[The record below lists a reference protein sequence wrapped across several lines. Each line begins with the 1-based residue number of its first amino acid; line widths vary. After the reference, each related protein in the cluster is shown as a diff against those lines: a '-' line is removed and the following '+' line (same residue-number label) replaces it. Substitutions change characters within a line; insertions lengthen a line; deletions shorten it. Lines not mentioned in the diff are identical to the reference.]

1 MRIEEH
7 YENFMS
13 QPDVEQ
19 YVDLYCSILENRAN
33 DWQQF
38 YYGLLNEV
46 TKDKDLFVTTDEQ
59 LKEYGQMRD
68 AVEEAIDEHT
78 KKCFITVLFD
88 VLMVKKIKTYSLNY
102 DAPARLS
109 DELHDE
115 YLRQNVYDDK
125 DEFL

>member
-1 MRIEEH
+1 MTIQEH

-19 YVDLYCSILENRAN
+19 YVDLYCSILENRSD

-46 TKDKDLFVTTDEQ
+46 TKDRALFVTPEEQ
-59 LKEYGQMRD
+59 LKEYGRIRD
-68 AVEEAIDEHT
+68 LAEETTDEQE
-78 KKCFITVLFD
+78 KKTFITVLFD
-88 VLMVKKIKTYSLNY
+88 ALMVEKIKTYSLNY
-102 DAPARLS
+102 DAPAILS

-115 YLRQNVYDDK
+115 YLK
-125 DEFL
+125 MISGESKKI

>member
-19 YVDLYCSILENRAN
+19 YVDLYCSILENRSD

-46 TKDKDLFVTTDEQ
+46 TKDRALFVTPEEQ
-59 LKEYGQMRD
+59 LKEYGRIRD
-68 AVEEAIDEHT
+68 LAEETTAEQE
-78 KKCFITVLFD
+78 KKTFITVLFD
-88 VLMVKKIKTYSLNY
+88 ALMVEKIKTYSLNF
-102 DAPARLS
+102 DAPAILS
-109 DELHDE
+109 EELHEE
-115 YLRQNVYDDK
+115 YLRQNVYDEG
-125 DEFL
+125 EF

>member
-19 YVDLYCSILENRAN
+19 YVDLYCSILENRSD

-46 TKDKDLFVTTDEQ
+46 TKDRALFVTPEEQ
-59 LKEYGQMRD
+59 LKEYGRIRD
-68 AVEEAIDEHT
+68 LSEETTDEQE
-78 KKCFITVLFD
+78 KKTFITVLFD
-88 VLMVKKIKTYSLNY
+88 GLMVEKIKTYSLNY
-102 DAPARLS
+102 DAPAILS
-109 DELHDE
+109 DELHEE
-115 YLRQNVYDDK
+115 YLRQNVYDDES
-125 DEFL
+125 DSL

>member
-19 YVDLYCSILENRAN
+19 YVELYCSILENRSDN
-33 DWQQF
+33 WQAF

-46 TKDKDLFVTTDEQ
+46 AKDRALFVTPEEQ

-68 AVEEAIDEHT
+68 AVEESTDEHT
-78 KKCFITVLFD
+78 KKCFITALFD
-88 VLMVKKIKTYSLNY
+88 ALMVEKIKTYSLNY
-102 DAPARLS
+102 DAPAILS
-109 DELHDE
+109 DELHE
-115 YLRQNVYDDK
+115 FYLKENVYDDG
-125 DEFL
+125 EF

>member
-19 YVDLYCSILENRAN
+19 YVELYCSILENRSA
-33 DWQQF
+33 DWKQF
-38 YYGLLNEV
+38 YYGLLKEV
-46 TKDKDLFVTTDEQ
+46 TKDRALFVTPEEQ

-78 KKCFITVLFD
+78 KKCFITALFD
-88 VLMVKKIKTYSLNY
+88 ALMVEKIKTYSLNY
-102 DAPARLS
+102 DAPAILS
-109 DELHDE
+109 DELHE
-115 YLRQNVYDDK
+115 MYLKESVYDDE
-125 DEFL
+125 DEF

>member
-7 YENFMS
+7 YEKFMS

-19 YVDLYCSILENRAN
+19 YVDLYCSILENRSD

-46 TKDKDLFVTTDEQ
+46 TKDRALFATPEEQ

-68 AVEEAIDEHT
+68 AVEEATDEHT
-78 KKCFITVLFD
+78 KKSFITALFD
-88 VLMVKKIKTYSLNY
+88 ALMVEKIKIYSLNY
-102 DAPARLS
+102 DAPAILS
-109 DELHDE
+109 DELHEE
-115 YLRQNVYDDK
+115 YLRQSVYDEGDNI
-125 DEFL
+125 